1 MDYKL
6 KPLSLKQRAECN
18 DQEIVI
24 EPGGGVRVKNLFSMQ
39 ILWLKYGLDSLN
51 GIQITPENF
60 DEQVNKLTLDEIRKI
75 ADEIAQETN
84 FSKKK

>member
-6 KPLSLKQRAECN
+6 KPLSLRQRAECN

-39 ILWLKYGLDSLN
+39 ILWLKYGLDTLN
-51 GIQITPENF
+51 GVKITQDNF
-60 DEQVNKLTLDEIRKI
+60 EEQVNNLSLDEIRTI